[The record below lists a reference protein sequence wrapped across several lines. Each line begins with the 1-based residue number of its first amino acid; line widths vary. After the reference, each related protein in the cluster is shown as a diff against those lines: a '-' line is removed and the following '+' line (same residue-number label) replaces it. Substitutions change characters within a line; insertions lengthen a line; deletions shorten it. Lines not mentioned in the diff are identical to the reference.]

1 MPQVLDQRGYPV
13 DGVFLPKYGF
23 GQSVAYTGTAGTI
36 ANEIS
41 TIEAT
46 TTLTSNGTIPS
57 DGDTVTIGNKTY
69 TFKTALT
76 PTEGEVLINASAA
89 NALVNLGRA
98 INHTGTPDTD
108 YKCAAAHTQ
117 VEAGTATATTL
128 PITAIVGG
136 TAANSYETTDTA
148 GVRLAFTGDTLAG
161 GVDNA
166 RNTKFVRVM
175 TTTAAF
181 VRVGV
186 APTAITTDFAMAAN
200 VPVVLPCSSGDK
212 VSAVQAAANG
222 TLYVIELD

>member
-13 DGVFLPKYGF
+13 SRAFLPKYGF

-41 TIEAT
+41 TIEAST
-46 TTLTSNGTIPS
+46 VLTSNGTIPS

-69 TFKTALT
+69 TFKSALS
-76 PTEGEVLINASAA
+76 PTEGEVLIAGSAA

-128 PITAIVGG
+128 PINALVGG
-136 TAANSYETTDTA
+136 TAANAYETTDTA
-148 GVRLAFTGDTLAG
+148 GVRLVFTAATLTG

-175 TTTAAF
+175 ITTAGF
-181 VRVGV
+181 VRIGV
-186 APTAITTDFAMAAN
+186 SPTAVVTDYALAAN
-200 VPVVLPCSSGDK
+200 TPEILPCAAGDK
-212 VSAVQAAANG
+212 VSAVQSASGG
-222 TLYVIELD
+222 TLYVMELD